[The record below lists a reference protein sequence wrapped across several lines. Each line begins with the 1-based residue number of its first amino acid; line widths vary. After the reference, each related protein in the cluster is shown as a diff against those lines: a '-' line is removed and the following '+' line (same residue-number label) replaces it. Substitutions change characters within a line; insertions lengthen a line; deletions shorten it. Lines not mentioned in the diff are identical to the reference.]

1 MRKRLARRL
10 FPLIA
15 SAGLI
20 AVGMSATT
28 WVTIF
33 LHLKE
38 WALPYDIWGTM
49 IAATRL
55 VHGQI
60 GGIYAQPTGLVSLPG
75 TAVILAPVAVVTSA
89 LGLSL
94 RLPGTTNLHPEV
106 WLFIGPYEIAI
117 SCVAIFAADALAEH
131 LGVPRWKRGLLAL
144 GGVGALWS
152 VSARWGHPE
161 DAVATGLLLY
171 AVLAQARGRVA
182 TAGWLAGA
190 AICVQP
196 LALLALPMMA
206 ALLPWRRMPVSPGGA
221 PPRTPRTLRG
231 KPATV
236 PGMPGFLGR
245 AALPSAALLAAAG
258 IANWSAMYTAVTS
271 QPNSPTVNHPTAWTW
286 LAPHLAGGN
295 VAAGPFRLATI
306 ALACLCAVVV
316 RRRMYRRLGEA
327 GQLRGSDG
335 LDGGSPENG
344 GLGSGGLGSGDWP
357 TAVLTEVLWWMALGL
372 ALRSFFEP
380 VMVSYYPWPPLAVAL
395 IPAATG
401 GWVRLAVAAVT
412 AGGVTAQGQGPW
424 HNVWA
429 WWVPIVGGLLVMLGV
444 AWPRWRVLA
453 RPALPRPPGPPP
465 SGSQAEPSA
474 ALSLAAASFR
484 SASVAGLAPPMS
496 NSRIDHIGNTWTCMC
511 GTSRPAMSRPARGAP
526 KASFAASPTFFATA
540 TRCCSTSSG
549 RSVH

>member
-1 MRKRLARRL
+1 MRGRLARRL
-10 FPLIA
+10 FPLLA

-28 WVTIF
+28 WVTVLI
-33 LHLKE
+33 HLKG
-38 WALPYDIWGTM
+38 WALPYDIWGTT

-94 RLPGTTNLHPEV
+94 RIPGPSNLHPEV
-106 WLFIGPYEIAI
+106 WLFIGPYQIAI

-144 GGVGALWS
+144 GGVAALWS

-171 AVLAQARGRVA
+171 AVLAQARGRVT

-196 LALLALPMMA
+196 LALLALPMMV
-206 ALLPWRRMPVSPGGA
+206 ALLPWRRMG
-221 PPRTPRTLRG
+221 
-231 KPATV
+231 
-236 PGMPGFLGR
+236 GFLVR
-245 AALPSAALLAAAG
+245 AALPSAVLLAAAG
-258 IANWSAMYTAVTS
+258 IANWSVMYTAVTS

-286 LAPHLAGGN
+286 LAPHMAGGN

-316 RRRMYRRLGEA
+316 RRRLYRKLGE
-327 GQLRGSDG
+327 GQLRGSG
-335 LDGGSPENG
+335 RLDGGSPDSSS
-344 GLGSGGLGSGDWP
+344 LGRGEWP
-357 TAVLTEVLWWMALGL
+357 RAVLTEVLWWMALGL

-401 GWVRLAVAAVT
+401 GWVRLAVAAAT

-444 AWPRWRVLA
+444 AWARWRPLA
-453 RPALPRPPGPPP
+453 RPTPPRPPGPPP
-465 SGSQAEPSA
+465 SGSSQAEPSA
-474 ALSLAAASFR
+474 ALSLAAASSR

-540 TRCCSTSSG
+540 IRCCSTSSG